1 MILESELVA
10 KRSFADLVESL
21 AYVSNP
27 RVDYDAAHKN
37 VSALSKR
44 YFATLYPWLAGDD
57 DRKAQQ
63 EKEFNETWAQ
73 VAGFDPS
80 DSEAKNDWEL
90 AILEELEKRQNAVQ
104 EEEKKQAAAFKAY
117 FDKVDEIY
125 KRRLKQLG
133 RNTWR

>member
-1 MILESELVA
+1 M
-10 KRSFADLVESL
+10 
-21 AYVSNP
+21 SNP

-37 VSALSKR
+37 VSALSRR
-44 YFATLYPWLAGDD
+44 YFDTLYPWLAGDD
-57 DRKAQQ
+57 VNKKAQQ
-63 EKEFNETWAQ
+63 EKEFNESWTQ

-80 DSEAKNDWEL
+80 DPDARNDWEL
-90 AILEELEKRQNAVQ
+90 AVLQELEQRQKAAQ
-104 EEEKKQAAAFKAY
+104 EEEEKQAAAFKAY